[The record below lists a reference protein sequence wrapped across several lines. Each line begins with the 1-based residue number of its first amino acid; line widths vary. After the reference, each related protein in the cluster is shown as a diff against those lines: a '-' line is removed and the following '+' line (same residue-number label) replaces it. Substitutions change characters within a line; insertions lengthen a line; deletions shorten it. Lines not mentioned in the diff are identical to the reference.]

1 MIVVAF
7 YLAYF
12 TMMNPTSSLNTFA
25 GIFPFSSPFCM
36 PLRVMLGLAGIG
48 EILISVGILLLT
60 IFIIAKVSIKI
71 YSNAILNYGSKMS
84 FKDIVN
90 MYKQKN
96 D

>member
-1 MIVVAF
+1 
-7 YLAYF
+7 
-12 TMMNPTSSLNTFA
+12 
-25 GIFPFSSPFCM
+25 
-36 PLRVMLGLAGIG
+36 MLGLAGIG